1 MTERLY
7 YSDSHL
13 MEFSAKVLKCDKK
26 ENGWAVVLD
35 ATAFF
40 PGGGGQKADSGLIG
54 GAAVTGM
61 EEKDGELLHYIN
73 QPLTEGQTFDCRVD
87 KDTRFRRMRNH
98 SGEHIVSGTVHRLY
112 GYDNVGFHMGEE
124 FVTIDFS
131 GEIDAGGLERVERL
145 ANEAVM
151 ADLEVFCSFPSAEEL
166 KTMEY
171 RSKKELT
178 GEVRI
183 VTIPGVDQCACCAP
197 HVKRTGEIGL
207 IKILSSMRHRGGVR
221 LDMVCGLDAYE
232 DARIKQE
239 SVCAISRKLS
249 AKPCEVEGAVDRLR
263 EENERQKLRC
273 GELSRQVVAA
283 RLAAMPQ
290 TEGNICI
297 FDDALDE
304 PALRELINGAV
315 TKCSGL
321 AAVFSGSDENGYRYI
336 IGSRSCDLR
345 SLTTALNTGIGGKG
359 GGRREMIQG
368 SAVKSAKDIQVFLN
382 NFTI

>member
-1 MTERLY
+1 M
-7 YSDSHL
+7 
-13 MEFSAKVLKCDKK
+13 
-26 ENGWAVVLD
+26 
-35 ATAFF
+35 
-40 PGGGGQKADSGLIG
+40 
-54 GAAVTGM
+54 TGM

-73 QPLTEGQTFDCRVD
+73 QPLTEGQTCQCRVD
-87 KDTRFRRMRNH
+87 RDIRFRRMRNH

-112 GYDNVGFHMGEE
+112 GYHNVGFHMGEE

-131 GEIDAGGLERVERL
+131 GEIDAGGLESVERL

-239 SVCAISRKLS
+239 SVSAISRKLS

-273 GELSRQVVAA
+273 GELSRRVVAA

-368 SAVKSAKDIQVFLN
+368 SAVKSAEDIQVFLN
-382 NFTI
+382 KFTI